1 MNVLCFGEI
10 LYDCIGEEKKLG
22 GAPLNVAGH
31 IAQMGGKVA
40 VVSAVGK
47 DEDGIN
53 KRNGEA
59 ECLF

>member
-31 IAQMGGKVA
+31 IAQMGRKG
-40 VVSAVGK
+40 SCSQCCRQG
-47 DEDGIN
+47 
-53 KRNGEA
+53 
-59 ECLF
+59 